1 MAQSR
6 SWQQL
11 INTKTQR
18 WSLPAFPTKALKPQF
33 LYRFQGPGGW
43 LLSLT
48 IAVAMLFWN
57 WKLLVATCVGVFV
70 MALVYWMHE
79 WDWEVPW
86 SDIRS
91 FLHSSNLQLT
101 LAVGSGGIATFST
114 YMTASIWVDSNSHWI
129 AAGTILQGLGTI
141 ATLILLIWQ
150 IISWQKS
157 REEAQMDDLLTD
169 LTDIDPL
176 KRLIAVRHLT
186 RLVTRTRDSVQH
198 KTVAEYLRL
207 LLSKEQESIIRA
219 AVFDSLQALDKVQ
232 QLSPGSPAFSTP
244 VALKRSATT
253 SQKIKN
259 GIAK

>member
-11 INTKTQR
+11 INSKTQR
-18 WSLPAFPTKALKPQF
+18 WFLPAFPIKALKSRF

-70 MALVYWMHE
+70 MVLVHWMYE

-91 FLHSSNLQLT
+91 SLDNSNLQLT
-101 LAVGSGGIATFST
+101 LAVGSGSIATFTT
-114 YMTASIWVDSNSHWI
+114 YMTASIWIDANSHWI
-129 AAGTILQGLGTI
+129 ATGAILQGLGTI

-150 IISWQKS
+150 IFSWQTS
-157 REEAQMDDLLTD
+157 RQEAQMDDLLIN
-169 LTDIDPL
+169 LTDTDPL

-186 RLVTRTRDSVQH
+186 RLVIRTRDSAQH

-207 LLSKEQESIIRA
+207 LLSTEQESVIQA
-219 AVFDSLQALDKVQ
+219 AVFDSLQELDKVQ

-244 VALKRSATT
+244 VALNRSPAIT
-253 SQKIKN
+253 QKIK
-259 GIAK
+259 

>member
-6 SWQQL
+6 SLQQL
-11 INTKTQR
+11 INSKTQR
-18 WSLPAFPTKALKPQF
+18 WLFPALPIKALKPQF

-57 WKLLVATCVGVFV
+57 WKLLVATCVGVLV
-70 MALVYWMHE
+70 MVLVYWMQE

-86 SDIRS
+86 ADIRS
-91 FLHSSNLQLT
+91 SLHNSNLQLT
-101 LAVGSGGIATFST
+101 LAASSGGIATFTT
-114 YMTASIWVDSNSHWI
+114 YMTASIWVDSKSHWI
-129 AAGTILQGLGTI
+129 ATGAILQGLGTI

-150 IISWQKS
+150 IVSWQKS

-169 LTDIDPL
+169 LTDPDPL

-207 LLSKEQESIIRA
+207 LLSREQESVIQE

-232 QLSPGSPAFSTP
+232 QLSPGTLVSMP
-244 VALKRSATT
+244 VALKRSPAT
-253 SQKIKN
+253 SQKIK
-259 GIAK
+259 

>member
-11 INTKTQR
+11 INIEIQR
-18 WSLPAFPTKALKPQF
+18 WSLPVFPAKALKPQF
-33 LYRFQGPGGW
+33 LSRFQGAGGW

-70 MALVYWMHE
+70 MVLVYWMHE

-91 FLHSSNLQLT
+91 SLHNSDLQLT

-114 YMTASIWVDSNSHWI
+114 YMTASIWVDSHSHWI
-129 AAGTILQGLGTI
+129 ATGTILQGLGTI

-150 IISWQKS
+150 IVSWQTS
-157 REEAQMDDLLTD
+157 REEAQMDDLLID
-169 LTDIDPL
+169 LTDTDPL

-186 RLVTRTRDSVQH
+186 RLVTRTRDSFQH

-219 AVFDSLQALDKVQ
+219 AVFDSLQTLNKVQ
-232 QLSPGSPAFSTP
+232 QLSSGSPAFATP
-244 VALKRSATT
+244 VVVKRSKAT
-253 SQKIKN
+253 SQKIK
-259 GIAK
+259 